1 MGVAWTFFTPS
12 KRLAALRQAE
22 RIIAVLKS
30 LELPVFHPLL
40 TRRTKDGACEILK
53 GLEAFREHLGG
64 HLTVLMLT
72 GIGKGMDVHEIDAA
86 LMEEC
91 IREMQVQAASAE

>member
-1 MGVAWTFFTPS
+1 
-12 KRLAALRQAE
+12 
-22 RIIAVLKS
+22 
-30 LELPVFHPLL
+30 
-40 TRRTKDGACEILK
+40 
-53 GLEAFREHLGG
+53 
-64 HLTVLMLT
+64 MLT